1 MYYHAKNGVS
11 RLKNDRVMA
20 VYRKMSQ
27 FLSCETL
34 CPVTP
39 KDKNSHPYLL
49 KLLKVGGLMSQDQ
62 VRQCI
67 PPP

>member
-39 KDKNSHPYLL
+39 KDENSRP
-49 KLLKVGGLMSQDQ
+49 
-62 VRQCI
+62 
-67 PPP
+67 